1 MTGLKKTIL
10 SPHDIN
16 GAVSRNRLAVAP
28 MTRVTATEEGLAT
41 QTMQDYYLR
50 FAQGGFGL
58 IITEGLYTDKAF
70 SQGYPNQP
78 GLADEE
84 QAQVWAKINH
94 ELRAQGSLVFAQIMH
109 AGALSQGNRYRTH
122 TVGPSAV
129 QPVGEQMSVYYGEGA
144 YAMPVEITE
153 AEIAQVIQGFA
164 DTAARAVETANF
176 DGIEIHGA
184 NGYLLDQFLTAHT
197 NLRKDRWGGDMTQRM
212 SLLINVVTAVKEK
225 VGQKVPVG
233 VRISQGK
240 VNDFKNKWLDGEGD
254 AQIIFSALADAG
266 VDFIHVTEHEAWQP
280 AFEGGQDSLI
290 TLARKFAPG
299 ITIIGNGGLHD
310 PAHAGEAL
318 NAGADMIA
326 LGRGALSNPDYPVIL
341 ETNQT
346 FRAFDGSILQPIADI
361 KASELELELE
371 LELEGCLS

>member
-28 MTRVTATEEGLAT
+28 MTRVTATEEGFAT

-144 YAMPVEITE
+144 YAMPAEITE

-197 NLRKDRWGGDMTQRM
+197 NVRKDRWGGDMTQRM

-371 LELEGCLS
+371 GCLS

>member
-1 MTGLKKTIL
+1 MNELKKTIL
-10 SPHDIN
+10 TPHDIN
-16 GAVSRNRLAVAP
+16 GAVSRNRFAVAP
-28 MTRVTATEEGLAT
+28 MTRVTATQQGFAT
-41 QTMQDYYLR
+41 QTMRDYYLR

-84 QAQVWAKINH
+84 QAQHWAKINH
-94 ELRAQGSLVFAQIMH
+94 ELRAQGALVFAQIMH

-129 QPVGEQMSVYYGEGA
+129 QPVGEQMSVYYGKGA
-144 YAMPVEITE
+144 YAMPVEISE
-153 AEIAQVIQGFA
+153 AEIAEAIQGFA
-164 DTAARAVETANF
+164 DTAARAVDTANF

-197 NLRKDRWGGDMTQRM
+197 NLRADGWGGDMTHRVR
-212 SLLINVVTAVKEK
+212 LLIDVVTAVKER
-225 VGQKVPVG
+225 VGQTVPVG

-240 VNDFKNKWLDGEGD
+240 VNDFKHKWPNGERD
-254 AQIIFSALADAG
+254 AQVIFTALANAG

-280 AFEGGQDSLI
+280 AFEGGTDSLI

-299 ITIIGNGGLHD
+299 VTIIGNGSLHD
-310 PAHAGEAL
+310 PVHAHEAL
-318 NAGADMIA
+318 DAGADMIA
-326 LGRGALSNPDYPVIL
+326 LGRGALSNPDYPLIL
-341 ETNQT
+341 EAKQR

-361 KASELELELE
+361 KGSELAM
-371 LELEGCLS
+371 ELEGQ

>member
-109 AGALSQGNRYRTH
+109 AGALSQGSRYRTH

-371 LELEGCLS
+371 GCLS

>member
-109 AGALSQGNRYRTH
+109 AGALSQGSRYRTH

-299 ITIIGNGGLHD
+299 ITIIGNGGQHD

>member
-109 AGALSQGNRYRTH
+109 AGALSQGSRYRTH

-144 YAMPVEITE
+144 YAMPAEITE

-371 LELEGCLS
+371 GCLS

>member
-1 MTGLKKTIL
+1 
-10 SPHDIN
+10 
-16 GAVSRNRLAVAP
+16 
-28 MTRVTATEEGLAT
+28 
-41 QTMQDYYLR
+41 
-50 FAQGGFGL
+50 
-58 IITEGLYTDKAF
+58 
-70 SQGYPNQP
+70 
-78 GLADEE
+78 
-84 QAQVWAKINH
+84 
-94 ELRAQGSLVFAQIMH
+94 
-109 AGALSQGNRYRTH
+109 
-122 TVGPSAV
+122 
-129 QPVGEQMSVYYGEGA
+129 
-144 YAMPVEITE
+144 
-153 AEIAQVIQGFA
+153 
-164 DTAARAVETANF
+164 
-176 DGIEIHGA
+176 
-184 NGYLLDQFLTAHT
+184 
-197 NLRKDRWGGDMTQRM
+197 MTQRM

-371 LELEGCLS
+371 GCLS

>member
-109 AGALSQGNRYRTH
+109 AGALSQGSRYRTH

-144 YAMPVEITE
+144 YAMPAEITE

-361 KASELELELE
+361 KVSELE